1 MNNAKI
7 NLSLLALLLSI
18 GWFIISFIFNEDPLG
33 GASHD
38 FKYHEKYFYYFSNNF
53 AQTISEYGLK
63 NEVRNS
69 PVFYIL
75 FSKIY
80 HMGISIDNLKYFNLF
95 IIFPIIFFF
104 NKCLDLKYNNPNN
117 KIKFLLISCIFLSP
131 TVRSLI
137 NYPYPLIWAICFFLI
152 SIYFFLKFKKVNEL
166 KRSNCLLCILN
177 LSIASYFTPNF
188 AVFIIFYFYHFFLNL
203 KNSKELLLLIVFS
216 FILSIPAIAFLI
228 WKDFY
233 MFKNNVFN
241 VSIYEKINLS
251 NKIVIITSFLI
262 FFFIPY
268 IKKIYFS
275 LDEIK
280 AKIKDTNFIILL
292 SLIFLCSFY
301 FDYKSGAG
309 GGFFYKLSII
319 LFKNDTFIL
328 SVFVFSLLFFYFANL
343 INKNN
348 LVIYT
353 ILILYN
359 LQYSIYYKYF
369 DPLLIFI
376 FLFLMRIDKSKSF
389 NLNMIGNK
397 YFLLYFIFLCMNIFK
412 KGFLKMLII

>member
-95 IIFPIIFFF
+95 IIFPIILFF

-292 SLIFLCSFY
+292 SLIFLCLFY

>member
-1 MNNAKI
+1 M
-7 NLSLLALLLSI
+7 
-18 GWFIISFIFNEDPLG
+18 
-33 GASHD
+33 
-38 FKYHEKYFYYFSNNF
+38 
-53 AQTISEYGLK
+53 
-63 NEVRNS
+63 
-69 PVFYIL
+69 
-75 FSKIY
+75 
-80 HMGISIDNLKYFNLF
+80 
-95 IIFPIIFFF
+95 
-104 NKCLDLKYNNPNN
+104 
-117 KIKFLLISCIFLSP
+117 
-131 TVRSLI
+131 
-137 NYPYPLIWAICFFLI
+137 
-152 SIYFFLKFKKVNEL
+152 
-166 KRSNCLLCILN
+166 
-177 LSIASYFTPNF
+177 
-188 AVFIIFYFYHFFLNL
+188 
-203 KNSKELLLLIVFS
+203 
-216 FILSIPAIAFLI
+216 
-228 WKDFY
+228 
-233 MFKNNVFN
+233 
-241 VSIYEKINLS
+241 
-251 NKIVIITSFLI
+251 
-262 FFFIPY
+262 PY

-292 SLIFLCSFY
+292 SLIFLCLFY